1 MTRDPLL
8 ALLGSLLV
16 ASAIALVLSY
26 EPYKFF
32 IDPFMQILAIAS
44 FIFSVWIAFN
54 EGKGKN

>member
-16 ASAIALVLSY
+16 ASAIALVLTY

-32 IDPFMQILAIAS
+32 IDPFMHILAIAT
-44 FIFSVWIAFN
+44 FLFSIWVAF
-54 EGKGKN
+54 KDSKDK

>member
-16 ASAIALVLSY
+16 ACAILLVLSY

-32 IDPFMQILAIAS
+32 IEPFMQILAIAS
-44 FIFSVWIAFN
+44 FLFSVWAVFR
-54 EGKGKN
+54 EYRDK